1 MFMLRDDQKT
11 DVTLTYRDA
20 KNQPT
25 VAENATMTSSD
36 PSVVAVSPLAD
47 NKFSLVAGNVGTA
60 QIQAT
65 ADARIGT
72 GEVLISG
79 SEMIEVVAGEAAVMQ
94 LEFDT
99 PTPQ

>member
-1 MFMLRDDQKT
+1 MFMLRDDQQVE
-11 DVTLTYRDA
+11 VTLTYRDA

-25 VAENATMTSSD
+25 VAENATMSSSD
-36 PSVVAVSPLAD
+36 PSVVAVSAVAD
-47 NKFSLVAGNVGTA
+47 NKFLLVAGTVGTA

-65 ADARIGT
+65 ADARIGA

-94 LEFDT
+94 LDFGT
-99 PTPQ
+99 PTAQ